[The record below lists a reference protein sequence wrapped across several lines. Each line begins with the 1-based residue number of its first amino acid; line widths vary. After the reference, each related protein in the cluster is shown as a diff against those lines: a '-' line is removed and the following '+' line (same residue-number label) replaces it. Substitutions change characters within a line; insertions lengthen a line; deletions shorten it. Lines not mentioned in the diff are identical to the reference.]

1 MMLTT
6 LVWAASVR
14 GELVR
19 MSAAL
24 ETLPDLMSLT
34 IEHTIQMAD
43 RMAET
48 ISGSRPIYLLA
59 RGASQGATL
68 CGRLVLEEVARQ
80 PAVAL
85 EAAEFR
91 QGPNEVVDE
100 HFGAILLLGNG
111 KTVPLNRSL
120 GLEIQR
126 HGGKV
131 ITVGVED
138 DIKNLPGMTF
148 SLPGMAEPFMPI
160 LEVVPIQGLAY
171 KLAESR
177 GFTPG
182 LVRYITKIIRE
193 EAADQT

>member
-1 MMLTT
+1 
-6 LVWAASVR
+6 
-14 GELVR
+14 
-19 MSAAL
+19 
-24 ETLPDLMSLT
+24 
-34 IEHTIQMAD
+34 
-43 RMAET
+43 
-48 ISGSRPIYLLA
+48 
-59 RGASQGATL
+59 
-68 CGRLVLEEVARQ
+68 
-80 PAVAL
+80 
-85 EAAEFR
+85 
-91 QGPNEVVDE
+91 
-100 HFGAILLLGNG
+100 
-111 KTVPLNRSL
+111 
-120 GLEIQR
+120 
-126 HGGKV
+126 V